1 MNSKL
6 PLSFSDH
13 FNKSCYVSNRSTR
26 TSVNLYS
33 LSKPLYRTNR
43 MQRSIKYQGVKI

>member
-6 PLSFSDH
+6 PLSFSDY
-13 FNKSCYVSNRSTR
+13 FNISCGVSNRSTR
-26 TSVNLYS
+26 TSVNPYN
-33 LSKPLYRTNR
+33 LSKPLYHTNR